1 MSSPL
6 HRPEELAS
14 ELLGSLLSPPSL
26 LLWVGCGYVHTL
38 LYLALPGFQRS
49 KGRFSSL
56 SGKHS
61 AHRSISPSF
70 DLFLLLWL
78 KHRHLCAVFT
88 ATCEGPSNGLLC
100 LFPSSL
106 SFSSSFSLPT
116 PPYSFLPSHFL
127 CLHLP
132 PSLHPLF
139 SPHLPTPKC
148 PTAGTLRRLSPF
160 LVMGSQLS

>member
-26 LLWVGCGYVHTL
+26 LLWVGCGYAHTL

-106 SFSSSFSLPT
+106 SFL
-116 PPYSFLPSHFL
+116 LPSHCLLLPTLFFL
-127 CLHLP
+127 LTFFAFIFLP
-132 PSLHPLF
+132 LFILFSLLISLLPNAQQLALSDDSLHF
-139 SPHLPTPKC
+139 W
-148 PTAGTLRRLSPF
+148 
-160 LVMGSQLS
+160 